1 MNVIGDVSGKE
12 CIIVDDIAD
21 TAGTLCNAAEALKTE
36 GAVKVSAYIVHPV
49 LSGNAIEKISQ
60 SKLDQLVVTDTIPL
74 SKEAQSC
81 NKIRVVTMAPTL
93 SQQVNLNATGRET
106 DGKSSSRRLR
116 RAGSVPAVIYG
127 GDKDPIRISILEK
140 DIAKAS
146 EVPGFATQIL
156 SVNLSG
162 EEQNVIVKEI
172 QRHPATQ
179 RVLHA
184 DLLRVNPDTKISL
197 SVPVRFINEEICV
210 GVKMHGGAIS
220 RLINNIDINC
230 LASNLPE
237 YLEVDVAELD
247 VGDSVFLSSLDL
259 PEGVEIPSLALGEDR
274 DQAVVSITEAKVLD
288 VEPEVVESADEE
300 GDESSDD
307 SGESSDSSEESAE

>member
-1 MNVIGDVSGKE
+1 MSE
-12 CIIVDDIAD
+12 
-21 TAGTLCNAAEALKTE
+21 
-36 GAVKVSAYIVHPV
+36 
-49 LSGNAIEKISQ
+49 
-60 SKLDQLVVTDTIPL
+60 
-74 SKEAQSC
+74 
-81 NKIRVVTMAPTL
+81 
-93 SQQVNLNATGRET
+93 QVNLNAVGRET
-106 DGKSSSRRLR
+106 DGKSSSRQLR

-127 GDKDPIRISILEK
+127 GNKDPLRISILEK
-140 DIAKAS
+140 DITKAS

-184 DLLRVNPDTKISL
+184 DLLRVNPDSKISL
-197 SVPVRFINEEICV
+197 SVPVRFINEDICI

-247 VGDSVFLSSLDL
+247 VGDSVFLSSLNL

-288 VEPEVVESADEE
+288 VEPEIVESTEEE
-300 GDESSDD
+300 GDGSSDD
-307 SGESSDSSEESAE
+307 AGDSSDSSEESTD

>member
-1 MNVIGDVSGKE
+1 MSEQVS
-12 CIIVDDIAD
+12 
-21 TAGTLCNAAEALKTE
+21 
-36 GAVKVSAYIVHPV
+36 
-49 LSGNAIEKISQ
+49 
-60 SKLDQLVVTDTIPL
+60 
-74 SKEAQSC
+74 
-81 NKIRVVTMAPTL
+81 
-93 SQQVNLNATGRET
+93 LNATNRDVE
-106 DGKSSSRRLR
+106 GKSSSRQLR

-140 DIAKAS
+140 DIAKAA
-146 EVPGFATQIL
+146 EIPGFATQIL
-156 SVNLSG
+156 NINISG
-162 EEQNVIVKEI
+162 EEQNVILKEL

-184 DLLRVNPDTKISL
+184 DLQRVNPDTKISI
-197 SVPVRFINEEICV
+197 SVPVRFLNEDICM

-220 RLINNIDINC
+220 RLINNIDITC

-247 VGDSVFLSSLDL
+247 VGDSVFLSALNL

-288 VEPEVVESADEE
+288 IEPEVVEEE
-300 GDESSDD
+300 GEGEEGEAQAAEGD
-307 SGESSDSSEESAE
+307 SEQSPEDKEEAGD

>member
-1 MNVIGDVSGKE
+1 M
-12 CIIVDDIAD
+12 
-21 TAGTLCNAAEALKTE
+21 
-36 GAVKVSAYIVHPV
+36 
-49 LSGNAIEKISQ
+49 
-60 SKLDQLVVTDTIPL
+60 
-74 SKEAQSC
+74 
-81 NKIRVVTMAPTL
+81 

-247 VGDSVFLSSLDL
+247 VGDSVFLSSLNL

-288 VEPEVVESADEE
+288 IEPEIVESE
-300 GDESSDD
+300 GEDDAASDDSDGSDSSDESSD
-307 SGESSDSSEESAE
+307 

>member
-1 MNVIGDVSGKE
+1 MSE
-12 CIIVDDIAD
+12 
-21 TAGTLCNAAEALKTE
+21 
-36 GAVKVSAYIVHPV
+36 
-49 LSGNAIEKISQ
+49 
-60 SKLDQLVVTDTIPL
+60 
-74 SKEAQSC
+74 
-81 NKIRVVTMAPTL
+81 
-93 SQQVNLNATGRET
+93 QVNLNATNRDVE
-106 DGKSSSRRLR
+106 GKSSSRQLR

-140 DIAKAS
+140 DIAKAA
-146 EVPGFATQIL
+146 EIPGFATQIL
-156 SVNLSG
+156 NINISG
-162 EEQNVIVKEI
+162 EEQNVILKEL

-184 DLLRVNPDTKISL
+184 DLQRVNPDTKISI
-197 SVPVRFINEEICV
+197 SVPVRFLNEDICM

-220 RLINNIDINC
+220 RLINNIDITC

-247 VGDSVFLSSLDL
+247 VGDSVFLSALNL

-288 VEPEVVESADEE
+288 IEPEVVEEE
-300 GDESSDD
+300 GD
-307 SGESSDSSEESAE
+307 GEEGEAQAAEGDSEESAEDKEEASD

>member
-1 MNVIGDVSGKE
+1 M
-12 CIIVDDIAD
+12 
-21 TAGTLCNAAEALKTE
+21 
-36 GAVKVSAYIVHPV
+36 
-49 LSGNAIEKISQ
+49 
-60 SKLDQLVVTDTIPL
+60 
-74 SKEAQSC
+74 
-81 NKIRVVTMAPTL
+81 

-197 SVPVRFINEEICV
+197 SVPVRFINEEICI

-288 VEPEVVESADEE
+288 VEPEIVESADEE
-300 GDESSDD
+300 GDESSND

>member
-1 MNVIGDVSGKE
+1 MSE
-12 CIIVDDIAD
+12 
-21 TAGTLCNAAEALKTE
+21 
-36 GAVKVSAYIVHPV
+36 
-49 LSGNAIEKISQ
+49 
-60 SKLDQLVVTDTIPL
+60 
-74 SKEAQSC
+74 
-81 NKIRVVTMAPTL
+81 
-93 SQQVNLNATGRET
+93 QVNLNAVGRET
-106 DGKSSSRRLR
+106 DGKSSSRQLR
-116 RAGSVPAVIYG
+116 RNGSVPAVIYG
-127 GDKDPIRISILEK
+127 GDKDPLRISILEK
-140 DIAKAS
+140 DITKAS

-156 SVNLSG
+156 NINLSG
-162 EEQNVIVKEI
+162 DEQNVIVKEI

-197 SVPVRFINEEICV
+197 SVPVRFINEEICI

-247 VGDSVFLSSLDL
+247 VGDSVFLSTLNL

-288 VEPEVVESADEE
+288 IEPEIVESE
-300 GDESSDD
+300 GEDDDASDDSDGTESSDESSD
-307 SGESSDSSEESAE
+307 

>member
-1 MNVIGDVSGKE
+1 M
-12 CIIVDDIAD
+12 
-21 TAGTLCNAAEALKTE
+21 
-36 GAVKVSAYIVHPV
+36 
-49 LSGNAIEKISQ
+49 
-60 SKLDQLVVTDTIPL
+60 
-74 SKEAQSC
+74 
-81 NKIRVVTMAPTL
+81 

-300 GDESSDD
+300 GDEPSDD

>member
-1 MNVIGDVSGKE
+1 MSE
-12 CIIVDDIAD
+12 
-21 TAGTLCNAAEALKTE
+21 
-36 GAVKVSAYIVHPV
+36 
-49 LSGNAIEKISQ
+49 
-60 SKLDQLVVTDTIPL
+60 
-74 SKEAQSC
+74 
-81 NKIRVVTMAPTL
+81 
-93 SQQVNLNATGRET
+93 QVNLNATGRES

-197 SVPVRFINEEICV
+197 SVPVRFINEEICI

-288 VEPEVVESADEE
+288 VEPEIVESADEE

>member
-1 MNVIGDVSGKE
+1 MSE
-12 CIIVDDIAD
+12 
-21 TAGTLCNAAEALKTE
+21 
-36 GAVKVSAYIVHPV
+36 
-49 LSGNAIEKISQ
+49 
-60 SKLDQLVVTDTIPL
+60 
-74 SKEAQSC
+74 
-81 NKIRVVTMAPTL
+81 
-93 SQQVNLNATGRET
+93 QVNLNATNRDVE
-106 DGKSSSRRLR
+106 GKSSSRQLR

-140 DIAKAS
+140 DIAKAA
-146 EVPGFATQIL
+146 EIPGFATQIL
-156 SVNLSG
+156 NINIGG
-162 EEQNVIVKEI
+162 EEQNVILKEL

-184 DLLRVNPDTKISL
+184 DLQRVNPDTKISI
-197 SVPVRFINEEICV
+197 SVPVRFLNEDICM

-220 RLINNIDINC
+220 RLINNIDITC

-247 VGDSVFLSSLDL
+247 VGDSVFLSALNL

-288 VEPEVVESADEE
+288 IEPEVVEEE
-300 GDESSDD
+300 GD
-307 SGESSDSSEESAE
+307 GEEGEAQAAEGDSEESAEDKEEASD

>member
-1 MNVIGDVSGKE
+1 MSE
-12 CIIVDDIAD
+12 
-21 TAGTLCNAAEALKTE
+21 
-36 GAVKVSAYIVHPV
+36 
-49 LSGNAIEKISQ
+49 
-60 SKLDQLVVTDTIPL
+60 
-74 SKEAQSC
+74 
-81 NKIRVVTMAPTL
+81 
-93 SQQVNLNATGRET
+93 QVNLNAVGRET
-106 DGKSSSRRLR
+106 DGKSSSRELR
-116 RAGSVPAVIYG
+116 RNGSVPAIIYG
-127 GDKDPIRISILEK
+127 GDKDPLRISILEK
-140 DIAKAS
+140 DITKAS

-156 SVNLSG
+156 NINLSG
-162 EEQNVIVKEI
+162 DEQNVIVKEI

-197 SVPVRFINEEICV
+197 SVPVRFINEENCV

-247 VGDSVFLSSLDL
+247 VGDSVFLSSLNL

-288 VEPEVVESADEE
+288 IEPEIVESE
-300 GDESSDD
+300 GEDDAASDDSDGSDSSDESSD
-307 SGESSDSSEESAE
+307 